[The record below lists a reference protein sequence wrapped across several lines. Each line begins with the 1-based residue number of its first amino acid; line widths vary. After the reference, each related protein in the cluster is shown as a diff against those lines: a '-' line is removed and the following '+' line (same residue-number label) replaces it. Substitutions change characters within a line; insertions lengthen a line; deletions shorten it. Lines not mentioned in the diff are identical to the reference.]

1 MIRIFYVMSKFYYMV
16 FTRHSV
22 GKIWSSGCVQDIYYT
37 LSDYFGAINLAR
49 FLYQIYL
56 INKSHENGCFYVEN
70 TERIKILVK
79 HLCWNV
85 L

>member
-1 MIRIFYVMSKFYYMV
+1 MIRIFYVMWKFYYMV

-22 GKIWSSGCVQDIYYT
+22 GKIWSSVCVQDIYYT